1 MKLNLCTFGWELR
14 RRTINSNSQ
23 LVFVNF
29 FLEIYVSILDYIL
42 IRNKLNNN
50 DDDDD
55 DDNR

>member
-42 IRNKLNNN
+42 IRNKLNII
-50 DDDDD
+50 DDD
-55 DDNR
+55 DDNNR